1 MARIAATVA
10 SCAVLSLG
18 VAGAGRAQ
26 VLLREREAPARAT
39 SRLASNPL
47 RQLDA
52 ALKQLT
58 ARVSPAVVQI
68 LVDGYGPSESATP
81 GAAAVFTRQQR
92 LGSGVILDASGYIVT
107 NAHVVKG
114 AERVHVVLAEPE
126 PSPAAGAADTAPSM
140 LPATVVGLS
149 DYFDLALLK
158 VEARRLPTLAFAD
171 SRNVSQGQVVIAVG
185 SPLGL
190 DNSVTMGI
198 ISSTARQAK
207 PDSSLVFV
215 QTDAPIN
222 PGNSGGALVDLDGE
236 LVGINTFILS
246 QAGGSDGLGFALPA
260 SIVRMVY
267 ESLRTKGRVD
277 RRTLGIAIQPITPAL
292 AKGLSLPR
300 SHGLVVC
307 DLDPGGPGEA
317 AGLRIGDVVV
327 EADGRPLATPAQ
339 LESSL
344 YLHDLASPLKLAVL
358 RDGSKLGFDTKV
370 LERNDPMDAALN
382 PLDPESNLLRQL
394 GVLAATVTPELQSR
408 LGRLLRIPWGAAVMA
423 RTGDVVGVDLAPGDV
438 IHAVNAT
445 TVTDVATLRHALDGL
460 APGDA
465 VVLQV
470 ERGTGLEFVG
480 FEMN

>member
-1 MARIAATVA
+1 
-10 SCAVLSLG
+10 
-18 VAGAGRAQ
+18 
-26 VLLREREAPARAT
+26 
-39 SRLASNPL
+39 
-47 RQLDA
+47 
-52 ALKQLT
+52 
-58 ARVSPAVVQI
+58 
-68 LVDGYGPSESATP
+68 
-81 GAAAVFTRQQR
+81 
-92 LGSGVILDASGYIVT
+92 
-107 NAHVVKG
+107 
-114 AERVHVVLAEPE
+114 
-126 PSPAAGAADTAPSM
+126 
-140 LPATVVGLS
+140 
-149 DYFDLALLK
+149 
-158 VEARRLPTLAFAD
+158 
-171 SRNVSQGQVVIAVG
+171 VVIAVG

-222 PGNSGGALVDLDGE
+222 PGNSGGALVDLDGR

-260 SIVRMVY
+260 SIVSMVY

-277 RRTLGIAIQPITPAL
+277 RRAIGIAIQPITPAL

-317 AGLRIGDVVV
+317 TGLRIGDVVV

-339 LESSL
+339 LESSV
-344 YLHDLASPLKLAVL
+344 YLHDLAHPLKLAVL
-358 RDGSKLGFDTKV
+358 RDGSKLSFDVKV

-423 RTGDVVGVDLAPGDV
+423 RTGDVVGVELAPGDV
-438 IHAVNAT
+438 IHAVNAS

-470 ERGTGLEFVG
+470 ERGTGLEFVS